1 MQILKKLVFLIM
13 LFLTTGFLLQLTS
26 AVEMYNATVVD
37 MQDLSTEVYD
47 LGRDCCPKYFPTD
60 CWHKN
65 FIIKRGNATL
75 TIPFKAIKQADF
87 DWISKPPTA
96 KIIYI
101 NEEIITGE
109 PAGSCSLT
117 GNAGL
122 AQFSQAVGETKR
134 VIFHQTT
141 NTREA
146 VYPSSDVTQTPP
158 EIDMNESNQ
167 SNRENVIPPNENIS
181 ISNQIINQI
190 IYNLYL
196 QITLLGLSIFTIYE
210 IIITIKK
217 RREHIPKLPK
227 K

>member
-1 MQILKKLVFLIM
+1 L

-47 LGRDCCPKYFPTD
+47 LERDCCPRYFATD

-87 DWISKPPTA
+87 DWISIPPVA

-109 PAGSCSLT
+109 PVKSCSLT

-122 AQFSQAVGETKR
+122 AQFSQAVSETKR
-134 VIFHQTT
+134 VIFHQTA
-141 NTREA
+141 NKREA
-146 VYPSSDVTQTPP
+146 GYPSNSGTQTAP
-158 EIDMNESNQ
+158 EVDTSGSNQ
-167 SNRENVIPPNENIS
+167 DNRENAIPPNDGIP
-181 ISNQIINQI
+181 IPNQIKTYVINQI

-196 QITLLGLSIFTIYE
+196 QITLLGLSLFTVYE